1 MPPHAQQLRVIS
13 ILFRVKYLR
22 EGVTSI
28 EEHMTK
34 KPNLI
39 NLYFCLLL
47 FQCTPQGM
55 HSRRGFCLRLID
67 NLAYGHFKDSKP
79 FYVYLALVQSIMKL
93 THKTLPEG
101 ADIPQHLNTFI
112 PKNFNSLIEGLEVL
126 AEDYKNTFLK
136 WENAEQARKYF
147 EA

>member
-1 MPPHAQQLRVIS
+1 
-13 ILFRVKYLR
+13 
-22 EGVTSI
+22 
-28 EEHMTK
+28 MTK

-47 FQCTPQGM
+47 FNCSLQGL
-55 HSRRGFCLRLID
+55 HSKRSFCLRLID

-79 FYVYLALVQSIMKL
+79 FYVYLALVHSIMKL
-93 THKTLPEG
+93 THKALPEG
-101 ADIPQHLNTFI
+101 ADVPQHLNAFI
-112 PKNFNSLIEGLEVL
+112 PKNFNGLIQSLEVL
-126 AEDYKNTFLK
+126 AEEYKNTYLK

>member
-1 MPPHAQQLRVIS
+1 
-13 ILFRVKYLR
+13 
-22 EGVTSI
+22 VTYI

-47 FQCTPQGM
+47 FHGNLHTLQ
-55 HSRRGFCLRLID
+55 SKRIFCLRLID
-67 NLAYGHFKDSKP
+67 HLGYGNYKDSKP

-93 THKTLPEG
+93 THKCHFEG
-101 ADIPQHLNTFI
+101 IELLQHISTYI
-112 PKNFNSLIEGLEVL
+112 PKNFNNLIQDFEIV
-126 AEDYKNTFLK
+126 AEEYKNTYLK
-136 WENAEQARKYF
+136 WENAEQAKKYF